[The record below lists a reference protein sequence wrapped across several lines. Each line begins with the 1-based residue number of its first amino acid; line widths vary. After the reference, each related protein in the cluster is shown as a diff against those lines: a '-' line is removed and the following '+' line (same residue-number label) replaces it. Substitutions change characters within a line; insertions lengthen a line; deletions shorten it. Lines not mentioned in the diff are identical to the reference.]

1 MTRTP
6 LLATLAAVALLVACG
21 SKPTNPEA
29 SAPATG
35 ATASTAPA
43 APGAAPSTPAKAP
56 ATAANTRI
64 VKSRDGKLEGEL
76 VGTPARGSKFTKL
89 QIGMRMSEVNSL
101 IGTPDDLDRH
111 ETGKR
116 WIPFYF
122 GSDAQRMQV
131 LYKGEGCLTY
141 TGGNV
146 FGGGGN
152 ELIRITADPGVRC
165 WNP

>member
-6 LLATLAAVALLVACG
+6 LLATLAAAALLAACG
-21 SKPTNPEA
+21 SNPAKTPE
-29 SAPATG
+29 SAPAAG
-35 ATASTAPA
+35 TAAAPA
-43 APGAAPSTPAKAP
+43 AAPAPAAAKAP
-56 ATAANTRI
+56 APAANTRI

-76 VGTPARGSKFTKL
+76 VGTPARGSKFAKL

-152 ELIRITADPGVRC
+152 ELIRVTADPSVRC

>member
-6 LLATLAAVALLVACG
+6 LLATLAAAALLAACG
-21 SKPTNPEA
+21 SNPSKTPE
-29 SAPATG
+29 SAAAPG
-35 ATASTAPA
+35 TAAAPA
-43 APGAAPSTPAKAP
+43 AAPVPAPAAAKAATPAG
-56 ATAANTRI
+56 NTRI

-76 VGTPARGSKFTKL
+76 VGTPARGSRFAKL
-89 QIGMRMSEVNSL
+89 QIGMRMNEVNSL

-152 ELIRITADPGVRC
+152 ELIRITADPSVRC

>member
-1 MTRTP
+1 MSRTP
-6 LLATLAAVALLVACG
+6 LLATLAAVALLAACG

-29 SAPATG
+29 SAPAP
-35 ATASTAPA
+35 AAAASTAPA
-43 APGAAPSTPAKAP
+43 APSAPAAKAP
-56 ATAANTRI
+56 AANTRI

-76 VGTPARGSKFTKL
+76 VGTPARGSKFAKL

-152 ELIRITADPGVRC
+152 ELIRVTADPSVRC

>member
-1 MTRTP
+1 MSRTT
-6 LLATLAAVALLVACG
+6 LLATLAAVALLTACG

-29 SAPATG
+29 SAPATA

-43 APGAAPSTPAKAP
+43 APSAAPGTLAKAP
-56 ATAANTRI
+56 AANTRI

-76 VGTPARGSKFTKL
+76 VGTPARGSKFAKL

-152 ELIRITADPGVRC
+152 ELIRVTADPSTRC

>member
-1 MTRTP
+1 MSRTP
-6 LLATLAAVALLVACG
+6 LLATLAAVALLAACG

-29 SAPATG
+29 SAPAPS
-35 ATASTAPA
+35 AAASTAPA
-43 APGAAPSTPAKAP
+43 APGTPAAKAP
-56 ATAANTRI
+56 AANTRI

-76 VGTPARGSKFTKL
+76 VGTPARGSKFAKL

-152 ELIRITADPGVRC
+152 ELIRISADPSVRC

>member
-1 MTRTP
+1 MTRTH
-6 LLATLAAVALLVACG
+6 LLATLAAAALLAACG
-21 SKPTNPEA
+21 SNPNKTPE
-29 SAPATG
+29 SAPAAGTAAPP
-35 ATASTAPA
+35 ATATAPA
-43 APGAAPSTPAKAP
+43 APAAAKA
-56 ATAANTRI
+56 ATPAANTRI

-76 VGTPARGSKFTKL
+76 VGTPARGSKFAKL

-152 ELIRITADPGVRC
+152 ELIRVTADPSLRC